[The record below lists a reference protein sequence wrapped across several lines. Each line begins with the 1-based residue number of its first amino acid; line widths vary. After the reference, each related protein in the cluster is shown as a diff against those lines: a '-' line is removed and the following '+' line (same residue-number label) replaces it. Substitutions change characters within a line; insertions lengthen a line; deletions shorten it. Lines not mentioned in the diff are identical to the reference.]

1 MKDIQATIDGYL
13 EDIRKC
19 SAETGYLSIKE
30 LAYILGTGEKKITND
45 IDRGRLGKLKMGPE
59 SSKCRIRIPQIEA
72 IGYVLQFFTSIS
84 DLPPIEESPLFSK
97 VKRLGL

>member
-1 MKDIQATIDGYL
+1 MQDIQQILDGYL

-30 LAYILGTGEKKITND
+30 LAYILNTGDKKITND
-45 IDRGRLGKLKMGPE
+45 IDRGRLGKIKMGPE
-59 SSKCRIRIPQIEA
+59 SSKCRIRIPTAEA
-72 IGYVLQFFTSIS
+72 IGYVLQFFTAES